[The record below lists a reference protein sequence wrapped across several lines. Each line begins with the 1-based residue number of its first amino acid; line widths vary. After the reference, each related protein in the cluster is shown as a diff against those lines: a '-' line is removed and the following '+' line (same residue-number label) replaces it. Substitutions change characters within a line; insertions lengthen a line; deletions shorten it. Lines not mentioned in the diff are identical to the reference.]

1 MKKELLYGVGGLL
14 IGAVIAGATATL
26 AVNNNSE
33 SIMGMMGMHTSSTNS
48 MMNDED
54 MSMSQMTASL
64 QNKTGDDHIGRRPS
78 G

>member
-33 SIMGMMGMHTSSTNS
+33 SIMGMMGMHTSSPNS